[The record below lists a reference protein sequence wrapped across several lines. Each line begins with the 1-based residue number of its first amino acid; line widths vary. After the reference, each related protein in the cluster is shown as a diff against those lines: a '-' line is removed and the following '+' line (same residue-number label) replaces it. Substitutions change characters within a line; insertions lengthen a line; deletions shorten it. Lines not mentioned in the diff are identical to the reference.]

1 MKKVICIND
10 KNQPQGAEVIKDVE
24 YVVLNDFMNA
34 VGQKVFLIEGINNEG
49 TTKMG
54 FPWYGY
60 AAERF
65 AKITNKKIKKIEY
78 NLALN

>member
-1 MKKVICIND
+1 MKVTCIND
-10 KNQPQGAEVIKDVE
+10 SNQPKGAVVVKGTDYTVIE
-24 YVVLNDFMNA
+24 DFMNA
-34 VGQKVFLIEGINNEG
+34 VGQKVYLIEGINNEG

-65 AKITNKKIKKIEY
+65 AKVIKEEVREVEY
-78 NLALN
+78 DFALN

>member
-1 MKKVICIND
+1 
-10 KNQPQGAEVIKDVE
+10 
-24 YVVLNDFMNA
+24 MNA
-34 VGQKVFLIEGINNEG
+34 SGQKVFLIEGINNEG

-65 AKITNKKIKKIEY
+65 AKITKEKVKSIEHDF
-78 NLALN
+78 ALN

>member
-1 MKKVICIND
+1 MKVICVND
-10 KNQPQGAEVIKDVE
+10 KNQPQGAEAVKGVE
-24 YVVLNDFMNA
+24 YEVLDDFKNA
-34 VGQKVFLIEGINNEG
+34 TQQRVYLIKGICNEG

-65 AKITNKKIKKIEY
+65 ATVIEAKKEAVEY
-78 NLALN
+78 DFSMN

>member
-1 MKKVICIND
+1 MSKVICIND
-10 KNQPQGAEVIKDVE
+10 KNQPQGAEVVKDTE
-24 YVVLNDFMNA
+24 YTVLHNFMNA
-34 VGQKVFLIEGINNEG
+34 AGQKVFLIEGINNEG

-65 AKITNKKIKKIEY
+65 AKITKEKMKNIEHDF
-78 NLALN
+78 ALN

>member
-1 MKKVICIND
+1 MKVYLIKGIC
-10 KNQPQGAEVIKDVE
+10 
-24 YVVLNDFMNA
+24 
-34 VGQKVFLIEGINNEG
+34 NEG

-65 AKITNKKIKKIEY
+65 AKVIKDEVHAVEY
-78 NLALN
+78 DFALN